1 VARSESSPPDD
12 LAPPDENAK
21 IAQALREMGALVEAQ
36 GGNPYRAAAYRRGA
50 DTVAALAE
58 SARALYAREG
68 HAGLDALPGI
78 GPRIAAAIGEMLATG
93 HWQQLEHLRGDAD
106 PTAQLRSVPGVGA
119 ELAQRMHESLGIE
132 TLEAMEAAAHDGR
145 LEKLP
150 QVGARRAAA
159 IRAALTE
166 MLDSRRARQ
175 RSARA
180 PLALH
185 EPAVDMLLDVD
196 RAYRAGAR
204 AGTLPTIAPRRFNP
218 GSKAWLPVLHTTRGD
233 WHFTALYSNTAR
245 AHELGRVRDW
255 VVVYGEDAEHGE
267 RQYTVVTAQRGPL
280 AGLRVV
286 RGREAEC
293 RAWHQRTLAD

>member
-1 VARSESSPPDD
+1 
-12 LAPPDENAK
+12 
-21 IAQALREMGALVEAQ
+21 
-36 GGNPYRAAAYRRGA
+36 
-50 DTVAALAE
+50 VAALAE

-218 GSKAWLPVLHTTRGD
+218 GGKAWLPVLHTTRGD